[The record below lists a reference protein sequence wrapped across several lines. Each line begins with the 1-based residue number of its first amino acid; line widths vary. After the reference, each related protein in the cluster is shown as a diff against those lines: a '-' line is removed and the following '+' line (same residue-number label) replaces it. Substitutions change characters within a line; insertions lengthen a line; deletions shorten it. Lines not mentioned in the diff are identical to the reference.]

1 VIRYTYFSQLHH
13 WDLGIV
19 MSSNSTSTVT
29 TSYKRPSS
37 NVTNL
42 VPYLRLR
49 GITAVPSF
57 IFHDL
62 AIVLWPAAWKNRIT
76 LEIRISN
83 ITHYTFSAG
92 PASSQSQ
99 MQEIG
104 FAPGLGLT
112 WGFTGRFSFSLD
124 LFSRNREGEFT
135 HTVTFRCSS
144 RRLCNNK
151 WGGGGGVS

>member
-1 VIRYTYFSQLHH
+1 MRYTYFSQLHH

-19 MSSNSTSTVT
+19 MSSNSTPPVT
-29 TSYKRPSS
+29 TGYKRPSS
-37 NVTNL
+37 NITNL
-42 VPYLRLR
+42 VPYLRFR
-49 GITAVPSF
+49 GITTVSSF

-62 AIVLWPAAWKNRIT
+62 AIVSLSAAWKNRIR
-76 LEIRISN
+76 LKIRVSN

-99 MQEIG
+99 MQDLG

-112 WGFTGRFSFSLD
+112 WVFTVRFSFSLD
-124 LFSRNREGEFT
+124 LFSRNREDEFA
-135 HTVTFRCSS
+135 HTVKFRRAS

-151 WGGGGGVS
+151 WGSRGEGSS